1 MIRNFGTTG
10 LRVTAL
16 GYGAGHIGEAS
27 VTEKEAEYLLH
38 TALDEGVNLFDT
50 ARGYGLSEE
59 RIGRYLKKR
68 RNDIVISTKVGYGV
82 YGVHDWTYT
91 SVMRGVDDALKKLKT
106 GYIDIVH
113 LHSCPF
119 YVIQSGEVT
128 DALQECIMQKKII
141 LAAYSGDNFDLD
153 IAIGSGRFGSIQAS
167 ANLFDQRFIDHQLYS
182 AKVKGMGVIAK
193 RPLANAPWRFENY
206 PKDHYCEPYWLRMR
220 AMNLD
225 FDMPNDELA
234 IRFVAWTWG
243 IDSCIVGTTSPE
255 RIRHN
260 AKLIR
265 KGPLPADVVHA
276 IRNRFRDCDH
286 GWESQV

>member
-10 LRVTAL
+10 LRVSAL
-16 GYGAGHIGEAS
+16 GFGGVQIGEKS
-27 VTEKEAEYLLH
+27 VTEKEAEYLLK
-38 TALDEGVNLFDT
+38 TALDEGINLFDT

-59 RIGRYLKKR
+59 RIGRYLKKN
-68 RNDIVISTKVGYGV
+68 RNDIVLSTKVGYGV
-82 YGVHDWTYT
+82 YGVPDWTYE
-91 SVMRGVDDALKKLKT
+91 SVIRGVDEALTKLQT

-119 YVIQSGEVT
+119 HVIQSGEVT

-167 ANLFDQRFIDHQLYS
+167 ASLFDQRFIDHQLYS

-193 RPLANAPWRFENY
+193 RPLANAPWRFENH
-206 PKDHYCEPYWLRMR
+206 PGDHYCEPYWRRMR

-225 FDMPNDELA
+225 FGIPFDELA

-243 IDSCIVGTTSPE
+243 IDSCIIGTSSTE

-260 AKLIR
+260 AKLIQ
-265 KGPLPADVVHA
+265 KGQLPSGIVHA
-276 IRNRFRDCDH
+276 IRSRFRECDH
-286 GWESQV
+286 GWEAQV